1 MKIRKRD
8 GRLVDFD
15 KYRIADAIFKAAYS
29 VGGRDKKR
37 ADELAEKVIESVN
50 EKFKDTI
57 PTVEQVQDVVER
69 VLIENEHIKTAKA
82 FILYREK
89 QSRIRE
95 LKTSLIGAIVS
106 KNLSFNALKIL
117 KERYLLKDENDNLIE
132 TPEGMFKRVA
142 KNIAKADDKYNDFN
156 AKETEQKF
164 YEVMN
169 NLDFLPNSPTLMNAG
184 TRIQQLSACFV
195 LPIDDSIDD
204 IYMTLRNA
212 AIIHQ
217 SGGGTGFSF
226 SKLRPKNDLVSS
238 TKGVSSG
245 PLSFI
250 ELFDKST
257 EIMKQGGK
265 RRGANMG
272 ILRVDHPDILE
283 FIAAK
288 ENPDA
293 LNNFNISVGIT
304 EKFMDAVAKNTTYAL
319 INPRNGEVVRKLPA
333 REVLDLISTMAW
345 KNGEPGV
352 VFLDTMHKK
361 NPTPEIGEIEST
373 NPCGEVPLLPYE
385 SCNLGSINLYHCV
398 KKAIGKNEKKIE
410 KKSEM
415 NIKEKDKIEKEEK
428 IRDKIENN
436 NEIDFEKLKELVWLG
451 VHFLDNVID
460 MNNYPLKEIREM
472 TKANR
477 KIGLGVMGFADMLFC
492 LGIKYDSKE
501 GLETAEKVMK
511 FVEDE
516 ARKAS
521 LELAKKRGV
530 FPNWSK
536 SIYAKKDLKL
546 RNATLT
552 SIAPTGTISM
562 IADCSS
568 SIEPNYA
575 ISYVKKVMN
584 GEEFLY
590 VNKQFGDIARE
601 RDVYTEE
608 LMKKISSTGTIQH
621 FEEIP
626 KDVRNI
632 FVTSHDISAE
642 YHVRMQAAFQTYV
655 DNAVSKSVN
664 LKYTARKEDVTNIF
678 KLAYELGCKGIT
690 IYRDRS
696 RSEQVLNIEYDRKF
710 EKKLDKSFD
719 KKVEKTTFGK
729 KHIGTGK
736 VAKKRR
742 IGKVCE
748 TC

>member
-1 MKIRKRD
+1 MPIIKIRKRD

-15 KYRIADAIFKAAYS
+15 KQRIAEAIFKAAYS
-29 VGGRDKKR
+29 VGGRDRKR

-50 EKFKDTI
+50 EKFKNII
-57 PTVEQVQDVVER
+57 PTVEQVQDIVER
-69 VLIENEHIKTAKA
+69 VLIEKEHIKTAKA

-142 KNIAKADDKYNDFN
+142 KNIAKADEKYDDFN

-164 YEVMN
+164 YEAMN

-195 LPIDDSIDD
+195 LPINDSIDD

-226 SKLRPKNDLVSS
+226 SKLRPKNDLVGS

-283 FIAAK
+283 FIGAK
-288 ENPDA
+288 EDTTA

-304 EKFMDAVAKNTTYAL
+304 EKFMDAVAKNIAYAL

-333 REVLDLISTMAW
+333 REILDLISTMAW

-352 VFLDTMHKK
+352 VFLNTMNHK
-361 NPTPEIGEIEST
+361 NPTPDLGEIEST

-398 KKAIGKNEKKIE
+398 KKSCEKKIGGE
-410 KKSEM
+410 LNKED
-415 NIKEKDKIEKEEK
+415 NIENKKDKNGNKC
-428 IRDKIENN
+428 
-436 NEIDFEKLKELVWLG
+436 EIDFEKVKELVWLG

-460 MNNYPLKEIREM
+460 MNKYPLKKIEEM

-477 KIGLGVMGFADMLFC
+477 KIGLGIMGFADMLFC

-501 GLETAEKVMK
+501 GLETAEKIMR
-511 FVEDE
+511 FIENE

-521 LELAKKRGV
+521 QELAKKRGV

-536 SIYAKKDLKL
+536 SIYAKKDIKL

-590 VNKQFGDIARE
+590 INKQFGDVARE

-608 LMKKISSTGTIQH
+608 LMKKISSTGTLQH

-696 RSEQVLNIEYDRKF
+696 RDDQVLNIEYDKKEFTKRKEIENKF
-710 EKKLDKSFD
+710 IKKKDIKT
-719 KKVEKTTFGK
+719 KNEKTGN
-729 KHIGTGK
+729 I
-736 VAKKRR
+736 VKKRR